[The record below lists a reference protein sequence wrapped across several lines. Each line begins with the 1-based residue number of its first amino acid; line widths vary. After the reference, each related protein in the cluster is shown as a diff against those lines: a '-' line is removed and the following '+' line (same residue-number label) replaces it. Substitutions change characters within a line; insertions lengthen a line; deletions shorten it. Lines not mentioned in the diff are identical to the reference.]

1 MPSRRI
7 KIPATVR
14 DYVFQRDQYQCQ
26 SCGSVNLK
34 DLSVDHIMPLA
45 KGGTD
50 DISNLQTLC
59 RSCNS
64 RKQHHT
70 DERFQRRY
78 QS

>member
-7 KIPATVR
+7 KIPAAVR
-14 DYVFQRDQYQCQ
+14 EYVFQRDQYQCQ
-26 SCGSVNLK
+26 SCGLASLK
-34 DLSVDHIMPLA
+34 ELSVDHIVPLA

-64 RKQHHT
+64 RKKHHL
-70 DERFQRRY
+70 DARFQRRY